1 MRTVTRLLFLLIAF
15 MLGYNP
21 AYSQAQADVRLGEI
35 LNSGDLFLLKNE
47 YPDLKDSV
55 SVKMLDF
62 IAEAQLGIGFNK
74 LENAAVALDSLLM
87 HHQNEL
93 GAETSIG
100 LAALQGLNYLNSGM
114 YAQAGKVG
122 ENLVNALKGSVPFE
136 SLCGFVFI
144 EKVGKA
150 LLLAR
155 GTGVTAK
162 FPILHF
168 RNLE

>member
-1 MRTVTRLLFLLIAF
+1 MRTVTKLLFLLIAF

-21 AYSQAQADVRLGEI
+21 AYSQTQADVRLGEI

-87 HHQNEL
+87 HHQNEI

-100 LAALQGLNYLNSGM
+100 LAALQGPELFEFRPICTSRKSGR
-114 YAQAGKVG
+114 
-122 ENLVNALKGSVPFE
+122 E
-136 SLCGFVFI
+136 SGQCI
-144 EKVGKA
+144 ERVRA
-150 LLLAR
+150 
-155 GTGVTAK
+155 V
-162 FPILHF
+162 
-168 RNLE
+168 